1 MGPEKGPLDCA
12 LVACDIS
19 GGPLTMVILSLQ
31 WVAVLCNRDSLGTA
45 AAIERGSC
53 ACCSLS

>member
-12 LVACDIS
+12 LVACDIR
-19 GGPLTMVILSLQ
+19 GGPLTIVILSLQ
-31 WVAVLCNRDSLGTA
+31 LVAVPCNTDSLGTA
-45 AAIERGSC
+45 AAVERGSC